1 MTDKPDLV
9 TPLEAEAYGTGQTVV
24 PYTVTSHDMIF
35 RYPDRVPL
43 THFVHRAKKGF
54 GMWA

>member
-1 MTDKPDLV
+1 MYSVSDPHHHALS
-9 TPLEAEAYGTGQTVV
+9 
-24 PYTVTSHDMIF
+24 PYTVTRLDAIF

-43 THFVHRAKKGF
+43 THFVHRAKKVF